1 MRAIILIASLSL
13 LVLTGCVHTHHGHW
27 SYDDRPRYS
36 KTYSNNKHYKQQK
49 HPGVK
54 HHYAKKRPPA
64 QAKKR
69 PLVNSKKHHSIN
81 PKHRHV
87 ADTRRHHHRHR

>member
-36 KTYSNNKHYKQQK
+36 KTYSKNNQI
-49 HPGVK
+49 
-54 HHYAKKRPPA
+54 
-64 QAKKR
+64 QA
-69 PLVNSKKHHSIN
+69 L
-81 PKHRHV
+81 
-87 ADTRRHHHRHR
+87 